1 MKKET
6 SSKNNL
12 KRSIMKKL
20 ILSAVIILGGL
31 SVQASIPAETTVNS
45 VIIQDEYTEVT
56 ADAIPAAVKST
67 VEKSFPNTKLE
78 KAYKNAK
85 NEYKLEI
92 SSGDKKYTVFTDAS
106 GNIIKK

>member
-1 MKKET
+1 
-6 SSKNNL
+6 
-12 KRSIMKKL
+12 MKKL
-20 ILSAVIILGGL
+20 ILSAAIILGGL
-31 SVQASIPAETTVNS
+31 SVQAAMPAVSNSIFCLVT
-45 VIIQDEYTEVT
+45 IQDEYTEVA

-67 VEKSFPNTKLE
+67 AEKSFPNTKLE
-78 KAYKNAK
+78 KAYKNEK